1 MYDDE
6 EKAYIGII
14 QLKLISYVFL
24 SNILQYDVNQKFS
37 IIYDYNVINLTINNR
52 RKTMTEILTALVGTI
67 VTVVALC
74 ILGLIAY
81 ALAVAIVEIVQ
92 DIIESLADLFAFC

>member
-52 RKTMTEILTALVGTI
+52 RKTMTEILIALVGTI
-67 VTVVALC
+67 MTVVALC
-74 ILGLIAY
+74 ILGLIVY

-92 DIIESLADLFAFC
+92 DIIESLADLFVFC